1 MLCDVGLLLLVEYKL
16 EKIRTVFKPKPKILK
31 VCMLVVKQFTH
42 IHSNDCLTI
51 AAIIKSTNTYSFT
64 LTGEA

>member
-1 MLCDVGLLLLVEYKL
+1 MLGFAAGGIQIR
-16 EKIRTVFKPKPKILK
+16 KIRARFKPKILK
-31 VCMLVVKQFTH
+31 VCMLLVEQSH

-51 AAIIKSTNTYSFT
+51 AAIKSTNTFLFT